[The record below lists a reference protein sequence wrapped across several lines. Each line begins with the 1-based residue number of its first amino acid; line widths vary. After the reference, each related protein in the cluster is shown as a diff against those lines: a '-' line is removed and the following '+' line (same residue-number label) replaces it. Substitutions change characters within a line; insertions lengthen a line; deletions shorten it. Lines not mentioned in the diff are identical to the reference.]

1 MLVLSGAKRVVE
13 GRPCPRPST
22 SLGTSDGGCK
32 ESIRGLRVLLPMP
45 ETAAFDIVRFYIP
58 ILLAL
63 GGLILLVAWLP
74 LILRQLPLSLPIL
87 CVGIGMAVF
96 SWTVF
101 ADYAPHPAKSPV
113 LVEKASE
120 LIVIVSLMGAGLKI
134 DRLLGWQSWN
144 LTWRLLVIAMPVT
157 IAALALLGSWLLGLG
172 LATALL
178 LAAALAPTDPVLAS
192 DVQIEHPKSD
202 QDDET
207 RFALTSEAGLNDS
220 LAFPFVHL
228 AIALSVA
235 GASTASLLDWA
246 WDAVVLKL
254 GIGLVAG
261 VALGRMFGWIVYR
274 VPRGTALSRTGDG
287 FVALGATLSIYALT
301 ELAHGYGFLAV
312 FLAGLMLRRAARD
325 HDFNDRMHDFADE
338 VERLL
343 MMALLVFF
351 GGMLVSG
358 GLLANVGW
366 EEAAFAGL
374 AIFVV
379 RPVAGWV
386 SLAGCG
392 RPPLERFV
400 IAFFG
405 IRGLGSVYYLAYGVN
420 HGRFEY
426 EVSIWSTLGL
436 VILAS
441 ILLHGISVTPLM
453 RRLDDRQGRT
463 ETMEKPESPL

>member
-1 MLVLSGAKRVVE
+1 
-13 GRPCPRPST
+13 
-22 SLGTSDGGCK
+22 
-32 ESIRGLRVLLPMP
+32 MP
-45 ETAAFDIVRFYIP
+45 EAATFDIVRFYVP
-58 ILLAL
+58 ILLSV

-74 LILRQLPLSLPIL
+74 LILKKLPLSLPIL

-96 SWTVF
+96 SWTIF
-101 ADYAPHPAKSPV
+101 ADYAPHPAKTPV
-113 LVEKASE
+113 LVEKAAE

-134 DRLLGWQSWN
+134 ERALGWRRWN
-144 LTWRLLVIAMPVT
+144 LTWRLLGVAMPLT
-157 IAALALLGSWLLGLG
+157 IIVLTLIGQALLGLG

-178 LAAALAPTDPVLAS
+178 LAASLAPTDPVLAS

-202 QDDET
+202 QDDEA

-220 LAFPFVHL
+220 LAFPFIHL
-228 AIALSVA
+228 AIALSLA
-235 GASTASLLDWA
+235 GAGGSTLLEWA

-254 GIGLVAG
+254 SIGLVCG
-261 VALGRMFGWIVYR
+261 IALGWVLGWITYH
-274 VPRGTALSRTGDG
+274 VPRTQLSRTGDG

-343 MMALLVFF
+343 MMVLLVFF

-366 EEAAFAGL
+366 HEAAFAAV

-379 RPVAGWV
+379 RPLAGWV
-386 SLAGCG
+386 SLIGTE
-392 RPPLERFV
+392 RPNLERFV
-400 IAFFG
+400 ISFFG

-420 HGRFEY
+420 HGRFEF

-441 ILLHGISVTPLM
+441 ILLHGVTVTPFM
-453 RRLDDRQGRT
+453 RRLDEQADQPV
-463 ETMEKPESPL
+463 EKPETRA

>member
-1 MLVLSGAKRVVE
+1 
-13 GRPCPRPST
+13 
-22 SLGTSDGGCK
+22 
-32 ESIRGLRVLLPMP
+32 MP
-45 ETAAFDIVRFYIP
+45 ESTAFDVVRFYIP
-58 ILLAL
+58 ILLSL

-74 LILRQLPLSLPIL
+74 MVLRQLPLSLPIL

-101 ADYAPHPAKSPV
+101 ADYAPHPAKTPV
-113 LVEKASE
+113 LVEKAAE

-134 DRLLGWQSWN
+134 DRPLGWRRWN
-144 LTWRLLVIAMPVT
+144 LTWRLLGIAMPLT
-157 IAALALLGSWLLGLG
+157 IIALAFVGHALLGLG
-172 LATALL
+172 AATALL

-192 DVQIEHPKSD
+192 DVQIEHPKSN
-202 QDDET
+202 QDDEA
-207 RFALTSEAGLNDS
+207 RFSLTSEAGLNDS

-235 GASTASLLDWA
+235 GAGAATLAEWA

-254 GIGLVAG
+254 SIGFVSGI
-261 VALGRMFGWIVYR
+261 ALGWALGWIVYHF
-274 VPRGTALSRTGDG
+274 PRGTRLSRTGDG
-287 FVALGATLSIYALT
+287 FVALGATLSVYALT
-301 ELAHGYGFLAV
+301 ELAHGYGFLGV

-325 HDFNDRMHDFADE
+325 HGFNDRMHDFADE

-351 GGMLVSG
+351 GGMLMSG

-366 EEAAFAGL
+366 REAAFA
-374 AIFVV
+374 AVTIFIV
-379 RPVAGWV
+379 RPVAGWI
-386 SLAGCG
+386 SLMGTG
-392 RPPLERFV
+392 RPKLERFV
-400 IAFFG
+400 VAFFG
-405 IRGLGSVYYLAYGVN
+405 IRGLGSVYYLAYGIN

-441 ILLHGISVTPLM
+441 ILLHGISVTPIM
-453 RRLDDRQGRT
+453 RRLDDRQDRT
-463 ETMEKPESPL
+463 DVMEKAESPA

>member
-1 MLVLSGAKRVVE
+1 
-13 GRPCPRPST
+13 
-22 SLGTSDGGCK
+22 
-32 ESIRGLRVLLPMP
+32 MP
-45 ETAAFDIVRFYIP
+45 VSATVDIARFYIP
-58 ILLAL
+58 ILLSL

-74 LILRQLPLSLPIL
+74 LILKKLPLSLPIL
-87 CVGIGMAVF
+87 CVAIGMGVF
-96 SWTVF
+96 SWTIF
-101 ADYAPHPAKSPV
+101 ADYAPHPAKTPL
-113 LVEKASE
+113 LVERAAE

-134 DRLLGWQSWN
+134 ERVLGWRRWT
-144 LTWRLLVIAMPVT
+144 LTWRLLGIAMPIT
-157 IAALALLGSWLLGLG
+157 IAALMVAGQAILGLG

-178 LAAALAPTDPVLAS
+178 LAASLAPTDPVLAS
-192 DVQIEHPKSD
+192 DIQIETPRSD

-207 RFALTSEAGLNDS
+207 RFALTSEAGLNDAA
-220 LAFPFVHL
+220 AFPFVHL
-228 AIALSVA
+228 AIALSLAA
-235 GASTASLLDWA
+235 GTAETWRDWA
-246 WDAVVLKL
+246 IDALLLKVLIGAAA
-254 GIGLVAG
+254 GI
-261 VALGRMFGWIVYR
+261 ALGRLFGWIIYH
-274 VPRGTALSRTGDG
+274 VPRTRLSRTGDG
-287 FVALGATLSIYALT
+287 FVALGATLSVYALT

-366 EEAAFAGL
+366 REAAFAAL
-374 AIFVV
+374 AIFVI
-379 RPVAGWV
+379 RPLAGWI
-386 SLAGCG
+386 SLIGTD
-392 RPPLERFV
+392 RPRLERFV

-405 IRGLGSVYYLAYGVN
+405 IRGLGSVYYLAYGIN

-441 ILLHGISVTPLM
+441 ILLHGVSVTPFM
-453 RRLDDRQGRT
+453 RRLDRQADAPVA
-463 ETMEKPESPL
+463 KPEGGA

>member
-1 MLVLSGAKRVVE
+1 
-13 GRPCPRPST
+13 
-22 SLGTSDGGCK
+22 
-32 ESIRGLRVLLPMP
+32 MP
-45 ETAAFDIVRFYIP
+45 ESATFDIVRFYVP
-58 ILLAL
+58 ILLSV

-74 LILRQLPLSLPIL
+74 LILKKLPLSLPIL

-96 SWTVF
+96 SWTIF
-101 ADYAPHPAKSPV
+101 ADYAPHPAKTPV
-113 LVEKASE
+113 LVEKAAE

-134 DRLLGWQSWN
+134 DRALGWRRWN
-144 LTWRLLVIAMPVT
+144 LTWRLLGVAMPLT
-157 IAALALLGSWLLGLG
+157 IVALALVGQALLGLG
-172 LATALL
+172 VATALL
-178 LAAALAPTDPVLAS
+178 LAASLAPTDPVLAS

-202 QDDET
+202 QDDEA

-220 LAFPFVHL
+220 LAFPFIHL
-228 AIALSVA
+228 AIALSLA
-235 GASTASLLDWA
+235 GAGGSTLLQWA
-246 WDAVVLKL
+246 WNAVVLKL
-254 GIGLVAG
+254 SIGLVCG
-261 VALGRMFGWIVYR
+261 IALGWVLGWITYH
-274 VPRGTALSRTGDG
+274 VPRTQLSRTGDG

-343 MMALLVFF
+343 MMVLLVFF

-358 GLLANVGW
+358 GLLANLGW
-366 EEAAFAGL
+366 REAAFAAL
-374 AIFVV
+374 AIFVI
-379 RPVAGWV
+379 RPLVGWV
-386 SLAGCG
+386 SLIGTE
-392 RPPLERFV
+392 RPNLERFV

-441 ILLHGISVTPLM
+441 ILLHGISVTPIM
-453 RRLDDRQGRT
+453 RRLDAQAD
-463 ETMEKPESPL
+463 EPVEKAEAPA